1 MGLICCWA
9 SSLNM
14 RPRFSSL
21 QLSTPLVSQ
30 KLMGTSWVSSPS
42 RVCLRAVAKAW
53 CRAQIAMCQGLKEGR
68 FANTRWPKQ
77 RMSMG
82 LDTRRHCSEG
92 GHWVTLP
99 AVFLALAAIT
109 TTQRMLR
116 AVAGGGWLGVAEDD
130 GNGTRPLTIG
140 YQWLQV
146 IGELSQGA

>member
-1 MGLICCWA
+1 
-9 SSLNM
+9 
-14 RPRFSSL
+14 
-21 QLSTPLVSQ
+21 
-30 KLMGTSWVSSPS
+30 
-42 RVCLRAVAKAW
+42 
-53 CRAQIAMCQGLKEGR
+53 
-68 FANTRWPKQ
+68 
-77 RMSMG
+77 MSMG